1 MKSLPPPDDVLFD
14 VGDLGARVVTIREAL
29 EAGCIGTALTIARQL
44 ASEVDAVAERLA
56 QAVARECGFEHVS
69 GLAEAELS
77 RLGGDAAS

>member
-1 MKSLPPPDDVLFD
+1 MKSLPPPDDALFD
-14 VGDLGARVVTIREAL
+14 VGDLGARVATIREAL
-29 EAGCIGTALTIARQL
+29 EAGYIGTALTIARQL